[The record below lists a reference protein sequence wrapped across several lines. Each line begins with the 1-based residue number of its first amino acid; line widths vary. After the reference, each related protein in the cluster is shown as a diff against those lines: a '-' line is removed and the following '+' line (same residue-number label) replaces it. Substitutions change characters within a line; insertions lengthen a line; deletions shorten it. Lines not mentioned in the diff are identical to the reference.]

1 MKKVIFI
8 LFIFLSV
15 SLSAQPPGYYNN
27 ALGKNGVQ
35 LQSALKNIIDNH
47 AMQSYPLWS
56 AFPSTD
62 NKGGNVLW
70 DMYSDVPGGTSS
82 YTYTLGTDQCGQY
95 NSEGDC
101 YNHEHV
107 WPKTYFNDVLPMNS
121 DLHHIIP
128 TDGWVNNK
136 RANFPLGN
144 ASGQGWTGS
153 NGSKTASSNSYSGY
167 TGNVFEPI
175 DEYKGD
181 FARMFFYMS
190 TRYMGEDNSWKNWEM
205 ANKAVLTSDAVQ
217 LLMQWHSDDTVSQK
231 EIDRNNAIY
240 AIQGNRN
247 PFIDYPIFADC
258 IWGTTDC
265 TPLSTENFLQVQLKV
280 FPNPSE
286 DKLSIEIP
294 KRFQSQSIDVA
305 IYNTLGQLLIRSSE
319 LEINIE
325 QLPAGVYSLQVGIDA
340 ERNPGHRIQLSFIK
354 K

>member
-1 MKKVIFI
+1 MKKL
-8 LFIFLSV
+8 LFIFCCFFYTTLA
-15 SLSAQPPGYYNN
+15 AQPPGYYTS

-47 AMQSYPLWS
+47 SIQSYPLWS
-56 AFPSTD
+56 AFLSTD
-62 NKGGNVLW
+62 NKGSNILW

-82 YTYTLGTDQCGQY
+82 YTYTLGADQCGQY

-107 WPKTYFNDVLPMNS
+107 WPKTYFNDVTPMNA

-136 RANFPLGN
+136 RSNFPMGT
-144 ASGQGWTGS
+144 ATGQGWTGT
-153 NGSKTASSNSYSGY
+153 NGSRTGTSNSYSGY
-167 TGNVFEPI
+167 NANVFEPI

-181 FARMFFYMS
+181 IARMYFYMS

-217 LLMQWHSDDTVSQK
+217 LLMQWHSSDTVSQK
-231 EIDRNNAIY
+231 EIDRNNAIF

-247 PFIDYPIFADC
+247 PFVDYPIFADC

-265 TPLSTENFLQVQLKV
+265 TPLDLHDIVQSQIKV
-280 FPNPSE
+280 FPNPS
-286 DKLSIEIP
+286 SGIIQIELPVALQHKEII
-294 KRFQSQSIDVA
+294 FEVYDVTGKKILTSNQA
-305 IYNTLGQLLIRSSE
+305 VLNTSSLVKGFYALRLYTTE
-319 LEINIE
+319 TSY
-325 QLPAGVYSLQVGIDA
+325 ATHFV
-340 ERNPGHRIQLSFIK
+340 K